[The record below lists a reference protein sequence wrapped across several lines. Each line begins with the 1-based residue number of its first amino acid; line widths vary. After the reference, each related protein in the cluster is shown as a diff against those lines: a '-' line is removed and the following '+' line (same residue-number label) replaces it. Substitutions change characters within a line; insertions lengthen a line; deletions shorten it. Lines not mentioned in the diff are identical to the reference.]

1 MFTFDNQEYDETK
14 MSEKGKLYLS
24 KIAAIGQKEN
34 AILLELEDLKVLR
47 EHYVGLIK
55 EELPEPEKKSD

>member
-24 KIAAIGQKEN
+24 KIATIGQKEN
-34 AILLELEDLKVLR
+34 TIFLELEDLKVLR

-55 EELPEPEKKSD
+55 QELPEPEKKSD